1 MKMNCYLVE
10 NLRSNDQQ
18 CMSFYIFPFH
28 GFHYGFLY
36 DRRRT
41 FRPIKSG
48 DGTFLLILPSPVEMK
63 KMQNES
69 LILLHVVTQLLKKTC
84 DFMSLMLEVMT
95 ESL

>member
-63 KMQNES
+63 KMQKRVIS
-69 LILLHVVTQLLKKTC
+69 IASRC
-84 DFMSLMLEVMT
+84 DTGS
-95 ESL
+95 

>member
-63 KMQNES
+63 KMQKRVIS
-69 LILLHVVTQLLKKTC
+69 IASRC
-84 DFMSLMLEVMT
+84 DTASQKNL
-95 ESL
+95 